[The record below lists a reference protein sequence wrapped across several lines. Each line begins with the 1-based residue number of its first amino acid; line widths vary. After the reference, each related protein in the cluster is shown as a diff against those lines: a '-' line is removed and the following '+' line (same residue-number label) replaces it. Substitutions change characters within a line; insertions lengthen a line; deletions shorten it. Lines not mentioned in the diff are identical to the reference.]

1 MSSIHYSLNA
11 MQIVNEYAKDSL
23 VQLNEHPSL
32 YQTNVLKK
40 EEQEYKSKDYNVD
53 IRFRV
58 WRDIMNNDNLK
69 QYPNAEENLLSDIL
83 GDDTDIKNELE
94 MS

>member
-1 MSSIHYSLNA
+1 
-11 MQIVNEYAKDSL
+11 
-23 VQLNEHPSL
+23 
-32 YQTNVLKK
+32 
-40 EEQEYKSKDYNVD
+40 
-53 IRFRV
+53 
-58 WRDIMNNDNLK
+58 MNSDNLK

>member
-1 MSSIHYSLNA
+1 MKDYRLSRHSYSADIRELYARLQKVLNTTNKKEFPLREKLINEFEEVVLLHNDMSSIHYSLNA

-40 EEQEYKSKDYNVD
+40 EE
-53 IRFRV
+53 
-58 WRDIMNNDNLK
+58 
-69 QYPNAEENLLSDIL
+69 
-83 GDDTDIKNELE
+83 
-94 MS
+94 